1 MSFVLVRMVVRS
13 THHQTAWELLG
24 TVDSKLVRRV
34 ERKIPL
40 ILSDGIC
47 RQNMWKVCIIAAFQR
62 NHFQRFIS
70 MYLLFFFSMFSQI
83 TKLFCNLFTQKKSQS
98 LMTKYIFQTQ
108 NILVCTLKIVPFV
121 VQYTIYLRS
130 IIFLLILYYTIS
142 KINYYIL

>member
-70 MYLLFFFSMFSQI
+70 MYLLFFFYVFTNNKTFLQFI
-83 TKLFCNLFTQKKSQS
+83 YTEKVTKFDDKIYFPNA
-98 LMTKYIFQTQ
+98 KYTMY
-108 NILVCTLKIVPFV
+108 LKNCAICC
-121 VQYTIYLRS
+121 S
-130 IIFLLILYYTIS
+130 I
-142 KINYYIL
+142 

>member
-1 MSFVLVRMVVRS
+1 MKVISNSNIIENLENFKKTIGFFFFIDILVSFVLVRMVVRS

-70 MYLLFFFSMFSQI
+70 MYYMYYFLFFLCFH
-83 TKLFCNLFTQKKSQS
+83 K
-98 LMTKYIFQTQ
+98 
-108 NILVCTLKIVPFV
+108 
-121 VQYTIYLRS
+121 
-130 IIFLLILYYTIS
+130 
-142 KINYYIL
+142 